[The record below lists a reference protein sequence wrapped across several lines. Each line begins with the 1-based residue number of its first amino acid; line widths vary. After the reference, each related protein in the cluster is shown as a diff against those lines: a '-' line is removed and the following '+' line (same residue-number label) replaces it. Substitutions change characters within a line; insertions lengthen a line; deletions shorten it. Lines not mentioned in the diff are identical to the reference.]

1 MKYNLSVF
9 AIIYFLT
16 FHNAWADLS
25 GKVIRILDGDTID
38 VLIADDSIRIRLSG
52 IDAPEKKQ
60 PFGQRSKKSL
70 TELVSYKNVKIV
82 QAGKDHY
89 GRVLGVVFLDDWNI
103 NQEQVRRGM
112 AWAYRY
118 RGQPIDQSMASLE
131 TEAKIALRGLWSVP
145 SPIEPW
151 EWRNNAVLK

>member
-1 MKYNLSVF
+1 MKYRIFLFIALYSVT
-9 AIIYFLT
+9 L
-16 FHNAWADLS
+16 HSAWAELA
-25 GKVIRILDGDTID
+25 GKVIRVLDGDTVDIR
-38 VLIADDSIRIRLSG
+38 VERNTIRIRLSG

-70 TELVSYKNVKIV
+70 GELVSYKNVKIV
-82 QAGKDHY
+82 ESGKEHY
-89 GRVLGVVFLDDWNI
+89 GRVLGVIFLGDLNI

-118 RGQPIDQSMASLE
+118 RGQPIDQSMVSLE

-145 SPIEPW
+145 NPIEPW